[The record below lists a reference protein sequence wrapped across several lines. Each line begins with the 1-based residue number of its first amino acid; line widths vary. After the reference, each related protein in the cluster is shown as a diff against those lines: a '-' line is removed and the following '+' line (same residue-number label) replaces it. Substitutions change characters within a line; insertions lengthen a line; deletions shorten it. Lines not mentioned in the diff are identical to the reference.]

1 MEHLTVGGGLLA
13 AGVGARTFVSRDE
26 SKRKMEKLIP
36 AAMKRQATRRH
47 VAHAAGRWAGRA
59 ATTVG
64 LPLAA
69 YGTYTSLRPKAMPA
83 RKLSYRSDVVSPLT
97 GSLTYRSDAEKVHVG
112 NIKRKVKEKAQEV
125 HDKPFGKRDLTR
137 AETSTLVHRKE
148 RGRKISTAAGVM
160 GLTALSLRAP
170 EAAKFAATKSPAIAR
185 RVGRIARHEPGATKA
200 SNALGIVSIGTGS
213 AGSLNYAAQQK
224 LEAQQVKKGLPRA
237 LRSGKVRNAYAFS
250 RTQAHVSG
258 RVAGAFPNRDP
269 RAIYQSLWGEKNRI
283 LSRELS
289 GQKRV
294 KVPPVLPKQLELDF
308 GKRDDRFL
316 REHRDRISPEAEK
329 GYQYLRRGR
338 NDAAATSA
346 LFGGLAA
353 ANVGGALYSR
363 RVHGQ
368 GKLGTGLALAN
379 GIAAAYTGITAAD
392 KGEKAYRWNSKMGR
406 IKAKGTERAAEGVYG
421 RGRVPMTPEV
431 EKALFRRSGPSR
443 FDRKV
448 DRTMD
453 AAASRAKDTGDH
465 TIGEARRAAQATI
478 GDAERSGMRLVN
490 HASGKA
496 GRLIALGSLG
506 LTAATTTPVI
516 ANHAMKRRR
525 RVEKALLMPRVRMA
539 SPLMR
544 KPALKASY
552 VGTSS
557 AGRKF
562 TVRGSVR

>member
-1 MEHLTVGGGLLA
+1 MDESRRNSTEHLAVGGGLLA
-13 AGVGARTFVSRDE
+13 AGVGVRTFVSRDE

-36 AAMKRQATRRH
+36 AAMKHQLTRRH
-47 VAHAAGRWAGRA
+47 VAHAAGRWGGRA

-137 AETSTLVHRKE
+137 AETSTLVQRKE

-160 GLTALSLRAP
+160 GLTALALRAP
-170 EAAKFAATKSPAIAR
+170 EAAKFAAAKSPAVAR
-185 RVGRIARHEPGATKA
+185 RVGRLARREPGATRA

-224 LEAQQVKKGLPRA
+224 LEAQQVKK
-237 LRSGKVRNAYAFS
+237 
-250 RTQAHVSG
+250 
-258 RVAGAFPNRDP
+258 
-269 RAIYQSLWGEKNRI
+269 
-283 LSRELS
+283 
-289 GQKRV
+289 
-294 KVPPVLPKQLELDF
+294 
-308 GKRDDRFL
+308 RDDRFL

-329 GYQYLRRGR
+329 GYRYLRRGR
-338 NDAAATSA
+338 NDAAGASA

-353 ANVGGALYSR
+353 ANVGSALYSR
-363 RVHGQ
+363 RAYGS
-368 GKLGTGLALAN
+368 GKLGTGMALAN
-379 GIAAAYTGITAAD
+379 GIAAGYTGITAID
-392 KGEKAYRWNSKMGR
+392 QGEKAYRWNSKMGK
-406 IKAKGTERAAEGVYG
+406 ISAKGRERAAGGVYG
-421 RGRVPMTPEV
+421 RGRVPMSPEV
-431 EKALFRRSGPSR
+431 EKALL
-443 FDRKV
+443 
-448 DRTMD
+448 
-453 AAASRAKDTGDH
+453 A
-465 TIGEARRAAQATI
+465 
-478 GDAERSGMRLVN
+478 
-490 HASGKA
+490 
-496 GRLIALGSLG
+496 
-506 LTAATTTPVI
+506 
-516 ANHAMKRRR
+516 
-525 RVEKALLMPRVRMA
+525 PRIRMA

-552 VGTSS
+552 VGTSV

>member
-26 SKRKMEKLIP
+26 SKRKMEKLVP
-36 AAMKRQATRRH
+36 AAMKRQVTRRH
-47 VAHAAGRWAGRA
+47 VAHAAGRWGGRA

-125 HDKPFGKRDLTR
+125 HEKPFGKRDLTR
-137 AETSTLVHRKE
+137 AETSTLVRRKKK
-148 RGRKISTAAGVM
+148 GQALSVAAGTM
-160 GLTALSLRAP
+160 GLSALALRAP

-185 RVGRIARHEPGATKA
+185 RVGRLAGREPGATKA
-200 SNALGIVSIGTGS
+200 SNALGVVSIGTGS

-224 LEAQQVKKGLPRA
+224 LEAK
-237 LRSGKVRNAYAFS
+237 
-250 RTQAHVSG
+250 
-258 RVAGAFPNRDP
+258 
-269 RAIYQSLWGEKNRI
+269 AIR
-283 LSRELS
+283 
-289 GQKRV
+289 
-294 KVPPVLPKQLELDF
+294 
-308 GKRDDRFL
+308 KRDDRFL

-392 KGEKAYRWNSKMGR
+392 KGEKAYRWNSKMGK
-406 IKAKGTERAAEGVYG
+406 IKAKGAERAAGGVYG

-453 AAASRAKDTGDH
+453 AAASRAKDTSEH

-506 LTAATTTPVI
+506 LTAATTTPVV